1 MFGFISTVKNICL
14 YFIMETMDS
23 ESQKAEKSQLQL
35 NRPFMQVAKQ
45 IQATVWSRQLSSFL
59 SLMWAE
65 L

>member
-1 MFGFISTVKNICL
+1 
-14 YFIMETMDS
+14 MEKMYS
-23 ESQKAEKSQLQL
+23 ESQEAEKSQLRL

-59 SLMWAE
+59 SLLWVE